1 METALPSERGA
12 TRDGTQTPLRAAL
25 STFLFAL
32 GTALLAALIIYL
44 VFAGG
49 IRRGMDHVLSYG
61 PESEQNA
68 IAIALS
74 EMVYGLDGYVGY
86 ASVFNSLVKFI
97 NRGAESPNDP
107 KIIPNLS
114 NGDLINEAIT
124 EARSL
129 GPQAPGSVADR
140 GVMTMVYD
148 DVGIIDF
155 IKLAFWLFGFKIQS
169 LYCLYFAILCLSTA
183 AFLAQ
188 FWRRPLAQVL
198 LLCSLS
204 ALYFEFQTEIFNR
217 DMPSFWG
224 MRHGSTLALLPMWHL
239 VLLLMYR
246 ARLSAAALILAL
258 VQVAILVLAV
268 KIRGSAAWTLV
279 FMVGV
284 AILFGFREW
293 RQLLLPD
300 RSVRRFA
307 GLSAKWPLL
316 VVLGGWL
323 ANSVYTDAKLHPAYF
338 TDDILPYHSAW
349 HSAFLGLDSSPTL
362 WAYKVSA
369 WIKRPDSVP
378 YTDRGAYDAA
388 ISYLQYRRF
397 LGSEDQYV
405 SPWTHTYKMRLHDRI
420 IRRVF
425 FEIIESHPASTVGL
439 YLYWKPR
446 QILITF
452 GRLLSPTPI
461 EVWLLMPL
469 ATLVLAA
476 AVVATRSVSTAEIRM
491 ILWLALA
498 ALAFAALPNLWA
510 YADFHTMADLV
521 VSSFLFATFALWA
534 GWALLLIQLRN
545 RFENGQ
551 TRNRRSIVST

>member
-1 METALPSERGA
+1 VASRAAVDVP
-12 TRDGTQTPLRAAL
+12 RAAL
-25 STFLFAL
+25 GGGADPGIGPGRHSRSRRQNKGVGCLDPAL
-32 GTALLAALIIYL
+32 HGRRGHPLRFSGMATTA
-44 VFAGG
+44 FAG
-49 IRRGMDHVLSYG
+49 S
-61 PESEQNA
+61 
-68 IAIALS
+68 
-74 EMVYGLDGYVGY
+74 VGQEICRIVRKM
-86 ASVFNSLVKFI
+86 ASPC
-97 NRGAESPNDP
+97 R
-107 KIIPNLS
+107 
-114 NGDLINEAIT
+114 
-124 EARSL
+124 
-129 GPQAPGSVADR
+129 
-140 GVMTMVYD
+140 
-148 DVGIIDF
+148 
-155 IKLAFWLFGFKIQS
+155 
-169 LYCLYFAILCLSTA
+169 
-183 AFLAQ
+183 
-188 FWRRPLAQVL
+188 
-198 LLCSLS
+198 
-204 ALYFEFQTEIFNR
+204 
-217 DMPSFWG
+217 
-224 MRHGSTLALLPMWHL
+224 
-239 VLLLMYR
+239 
-246 ARLSAAALILAL
+246 
-258 VQVAILVLAV
+258 
-268 KIRGSAAWTLV
+268 
-279 FMVGV
+279 
-284 AILFGFREW
+284 
-293 RQLLLPD
+293 
-300 RSVRRFA
+300 
-307 GLSAKWPLL
+307 
-316 VVLGGWL
+316 
-323 ANSVYTDAKLHPAYF
+323 
-338 TDDILPYHSAW
+338 
-349 HSAFLGLDSSPTL
+349 AFLGLDSSPTL

-476 AVVATRSVSTAEIRM
+476 AVVATRSVSTAEIRV

-534 GWALLLIQLRN
+534 GWALLLIRLRN

-551 TRNRRSIVST
+551 TRNRRSIVPT